1 VIPITAVASGDRWNQ
16 DMYEIQ
22 FHPADIRKQVRYYF
36 LSRIGFR
43 WLIAAMV
50 AVAVVL
56 TAGTILA
63 PLGIQS
69 LLLSGQLHTLS
80 QKHSLEHEVLA
91 ERMKGLERLERE
103 VASARALQRQMSL
116 ILGAPQSSEGLG
128 GYPEPETLAL
138 EVPEAQLAV
147 RRGLK
152 LDSDTRALL
161 TLADELASF
170 AQSNEDLAQAVPSIC
185 PLPIGT
191 FVLTSPFGNRTSPF
205 TNTIDFHSGLDL
217 AAREGTPVL
226 SSGGGRVVFA
236 GRYPLRRNVRW
247 WRYGNVVVVAHG
259 ERYLTIY
266 AHLQEISVRRGAN
279 LRRGEEL
286 GTVGNT
292 GWSTSPHLHYEVRV
306 RSEENNEPVPVDPR
320 IYILNY
326 QWTGHEE
333 LLVQGRYAP
342 APAFDPLP
350 SRMQGR

>member
-1 VIPITAVASGDRWNQ
+1 
-16 DMYEIQ
+16 MYEIQ

-36 LSRIGFR
+36 LGRKGFR
-43 WLIAAMV
+43 RLV
-50 AVAVVL
+50 AGGVVAAVVL
-56 TAGTILA
+56 IAGLVLA

-69 LLLSGQLHTLS
+69 LLLTGRLHSLS
-80 QKHSLEHEVLA
+80 QQHQMHHEVL
-91 ERMKGLERLERE
+91 EQRTLTLNRLERD
-103 VASARALQRQMSL
+103 VVSARALQQQMGL
-116 ILGAPQSSEGLG
+116 ILGSPQGSEGPG
-128 GYPEPETLAL
+128 GYPEPPPDDLL
-138 EVPEAQLAV
+138 VPEAQLAV

-152 LDSDTRALL
+152 LDSDTKALL

-170 AQSNEDLAQAVPSIC
+170 ARSNEDLAQAVPSIC
-185 PLPIGT
+185 PLPVGT

-205 TNTIDFHSGLDL
+205 TNTVDFHSGLDL
-217 AAREGTPVL
+217 AAHEGTPIL
-226 SSGGGRVVFA
+226 AAGGGRVVFA

-247 WRYGNVVVVAHG
+247 WRYGNVVVLAHG

-266 AHLQEISVRRGAN
+266 AHLQEISVRRGAT

-306 RSEENNEPVPVDPR
+306 RPEEDNEPRPVDPR

-333 LLVQGRYAP
+333 LLVRDRNAP
-342 APAFDPLP
+342 APSFDPLP
-350 SRMQGR
+350 SRMRGR

>member
-1 VIPITAVASGDRWNQ
+1 
-16 DMYEIQ
+16 MYEIQ

-36 LSRIGFR
+36 LSRKGYRRLVALGVVAGVILAIG
-43 WLIAAMV
+43 LV
-50 AVAVVL
+50 
-56 TAGTILA
+56 LA

-69 LLLSGQLHTLS
+69 LLLSGKLQSLS
-80 QKHSLEHEVLA
+80 QQHRLQHEVLK
-91 ERMKGLERLERE
+91 ERIMALDRLERE

-116 ILGAPQSSEGLG
+116 ILGSPQGSEGPG
-128 GYPEPETLAL
+128 GYPEPASRDLQ
-138 EVPEAQLAV
+138 VPDAQLAV

-152 LDSDTRALL
+152 LDSDTKALL

-170 AQSNEDLAQAVPSIC
+170 ARANEDLSQAVPSIC

-191 FVLTSPFGNRTSPF
+191 FVLTSPYGNRTSPF
-205 TNTIDFHSGLDL
+205 TNTVDFHSGLDL

-226 SSGGGRVVFA
+226 AAGGGRVVFA

-247 WRYGNVVVVAHG
+247 WRYGNVVVLAHG
-259 ERYLTIY
+259 ERYLTVY
-266 AHLQEISVRRGAN
+266 AHLQAISVRRGAT

-306 RSEENNEPVPVDPR
+306 RSENDDEPVPVDPR

-333 LLVQGRYAP
+333 LLVRARTAP
-342 APAFDPLP
+342 PPSFDPLP
-350 SRMQGR
+350 SRMRGR

>member
-1 VIPITAVASGDRWNQ
+1 
-16 DMYEIQ
+16 MYEIQ

-36 LSRIGFR
+36 LSRKGYRRLVGLGVVAGFILAIG
-43 WLIAAMV
+43 LV
-50 AVAVVL
+50 
-56 TAGTILA
+56 LA

-69 LLLSGQLHTLS
+69 LLLSGRL
-80 QKHSLEHEVLA
+80 HSLNQQHRLQHEVL
-91 ERMKGLERLERE
+91 EQRTMTLDRLERE

-116 ILGAPQSSEGLG
+116 ILGSPQGSEGPG
-128 GYPEPETLAL
+128 GYPEPDTRDFL
-138 EVPEAQLAV
+138 VPEAQLAV

-152 LDSDTRALL
+152 LDSDTKALL

-170 AQSNEDLAQAVPSIC
+170 ARANDDLSQAVPSIC

-191 FVLTSPFGNRTSPF
+191 FVLTSPYGNRTSPF
-205 TNTIDFHSGLDL
+205 TNTVDFHSGLDL

-226 SSGGGRVVFA
+226 AAGGGRVVFA

-247 WRYGNVVVVAHG
+247 WRYGNVVVLAHG
-259 ERYLTIY
+259 ERYLTVY
-266 AHLQEISVRRGAN
+266 AHLQEISVRRGAT

-292 GWSTSPHLHYEVRV
+292 GWSTSPHLHFEVRV
-306 RSEENNEPVPVDPR
+306 RSEDNDEPVPVDPR

-333 LLVQGRYAP
+333 LLVRARTAP
-342 APAFDPLP
+342 PPSFDPLP
-350 SRMQGR
+350 SRMRGR

>member
-1 VIPITAVASGDRWNQ
+1 
-16 DMYEIQ
+16 MYEIQ

-36 LSRIGFR
+36 LGRKGFR
-43 WLIAAMV
+43 RLVAGGVVATLVLIAGLV
-50 AVAVVL
+50 
-56 TAGTILA
+56 LA

-69 LLLSGQLHTLS
+69 LLLAGRLHTLS
-80 QKHSLEHEVLA
+80 QQHQLHHEVLA
-91 ERMKGLERLERE
+91 QRTLTLNRLERD
-103 VASARALQRQMSL
+103 VASARALQQQMGL
-116 ILGAPQSSEGLG
+116 ILGSPQGSEGPG
-128 GYPEPETLAL
+128 GYPEPPPDDLL
-138 EVPEAQLAV
+138 VPEAQLAV

-152 LDSDTRALL
+152 LDSDTKALL

-170 AQSNEDLAQAVPSIC
+170 ARSNNDLAQAVPSIC
-185 PLPIGT
+185 PLPIGS

-205 TNTIDFHSGLDL
+205 TNTVDFHSGLDL
-217 AAREGTPVL
+217 AAHEGTPIL
-226 SSGGGRVVFA
+226 AAGGGRVVFA

-247 WRYGNVVVVAHG
+247 WRYGNVVVLAHG

-266 AHLQEISVRRGAN
+266 AHLQEISVRRGAT

-306 RSEENNEPVPVDPR
+306 RPEDGAEPRPVDPR

-333 LLVQGRYAP
+333 LLVRARTAP
-342 APAFDPLP
+342 APSFDPLP
-350 SRMQGR
+350 SRMRGR